1 MRIKDLPVCKTC
13 NNKSTSVPCKVC
25 GKNRDRVLFEL
36 LCIKE
41 KRESLKRIHAAM
53 VRFRME
59 STGCATLDLEVLDN
73 FGKWLETLPK
83 ENPLYVYYERMKS
96 STVLELFH
104 MFKFKLTGQNRS
116 EFVKDYE
123 AYLTSKR
130 DEINRLIKDNELFDL
145 LQNRGMIYDS
155 RNSVSL

>member
-1 MRIKDLPVCKTC
+1 MTRIKDLPVCKTC
-13 NNKSTSVPCKVC
+13 QNKSNSIPCKTC
-25 GKNRDRVLFEL
+25 GKNRERVLFEM

-41 KRESLKRIHAAM
+41 KRESLGRIHAAM

-59 STGCATLDLEVLDN
+59 STGCATLDMEVLDN
-73 FGKWLETLPK
+73 FGSWLPSLPK
-83 ENPLYVYYERMKS
+83 QNPLFIYYERMKT

-123 AYLTSKR
+123 SYLKSKQA
-130 DEINRLIKDNELFDL
+130 EIDKLIEENELIDL
-145 LQNRGMIYDS
+145 LQNRGMIYD
-155 RNSVSL
+155 RDCVSL